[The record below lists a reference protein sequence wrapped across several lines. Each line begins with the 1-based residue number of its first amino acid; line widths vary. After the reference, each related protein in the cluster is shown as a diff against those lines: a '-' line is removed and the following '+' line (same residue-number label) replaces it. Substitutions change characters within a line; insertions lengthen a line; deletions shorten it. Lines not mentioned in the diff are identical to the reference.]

1 MGTKIK
7 EMWII
12 LILFFSLLLLV
23 LSITTAERVV
33 GIDNTRQN
41 GAPKI
46 DFMSPKGSEIP
57 IEAKIEVTFS
67 EKMQQSETEQAFTI
81 IPETEG
87 VFSWDNKS
95 LTFTPEPSLVHG
107 EPYQV
112 IISTAAKN
120 LVGENLDREY
130 HWNFTTVEN
139 EKNGGEEEDNNL
151 GWDFLEPIVT
161 GATIIATAIVAA
173 IGFYKLRKKRSQ
185 LRKYIDK
192 LDKTYNRYKYDP
204 RLCERNLRSLKES
217 LKAKVKR
224 GEVEEYHYIIL
235 DKKIDDYL
243 EEFKTKKT
251 SSKPR
256 IVKIID
262 EEQKPKEPNPP
273 KGPYKSSDESEELD
287 ISKEYKQSNAP
298 RPRIIDDSADEDK

>member
-1 MGTKIK
+1 MDKIMK
-7 EMWII
+7 EMIII
-12 LILFFSLLLLV
+12 LILFFLV
-23 LSITTAERVV
+23 LFLVLPITAPERVG
-33 GIDNTRQN
+33 GINNTRQN

-46 DFMSPKGSEIP
+46 DFMSPIGSDIP
-57 IEAKIEVTFS
+57 INAKIEVIFS
-67 EKMQQSETEQAFTI
+67 ERMQQTETEQAFTI

-87 VFSWDNKS
+87 FFTWLKNN
-95 LTFTPEPSLVHG
+95 LTFTPDPDIQLIFNTH
-107 EPYQV
+107 YQV

-120 LVGENLDREY
+120 LAGENLDREY
-130 HWNFTTVEN
+130 HWNFTTVKD
-139 EKNGGEEEDNNL
+139 EKNEGKEDNNL
-151 GWDFLEPIVT
+151 GWDVLEPIVT
-161 GATIIATAIVAA
+161 GATIIATAIVAM

-192 LDKTYNRYKYDP
+192 LDKTYNKYKYDP

-217 LKAKVKR
+217 LKVKVKR

-262 EEQKPKEPNPP
+262 
-273 KGPYKSSDESEELD
+273 
-287 ISKEYKQSNAP
+287 
-298 RPRIIDDSADEDK
+298 